1 MEQKRKAGLLSNATV
16 QESVLFFLLS
26 IALLVYA
33 LYKHYTGLP
42 VSWEMS
48 PYLFPVLIS
57 VFLFL
62 LSISLFTDGRKQYA
76 AGEERG
82 QETGEKP
89 ATDWKSTLFTVVA
102 AVIYFL
108 LMPVIKFIPATILFL
123 VAMFWFLKERRW
135 WLVAILSVATAGLIY
150 VMFGVLLNVMLP

>member
-1 MEQKRKAGLLSNATV
+1 MSNPTV
-16 QESVLFFLLS
+16 QESLLFFLLS

-62 LSISLFTDGRKQYA
+62 LSISLFADGRKQCA
-76 AGEERG
+76 AGEKRD
-82 QETGEKP
+82 QAAGEKP

>member
-1 MEQKRKAGLLSNATV
+1 MEQKAKAGLFANRTV
-16 QESVLFFLLS
+16 QESILFFLLS
-26 IALLVYA
+26 IALLAYA

-48 PYLFPVLIS
+48 PYLFPVLIA

-62 LSISLFTDGRKQYA
+62 LSISLFTDGRRQAAVQQKE
-76 AGEERG
+76 AGES
-82 QETGEKP
+82 TP
-89 ATDWKSTLFTVVA
+89 AAIDWKSTLFTVVA
-102 AVIYFL
+102 SIVYFL

-123 VAMFWFLKERRW
+123 VAMFWYLKERRW
-135 WLVAILSVATAGLIY
+135 WLVALLSAATAVLIY